1 VLRKKKPAIA
11 LLDASRQD
19 PNRCLGT
26 VVSLHD
32 DITDALISEI
42 KLQALQDI
50 PRTRIVRLKRPLRE
64 GTPVDPWSDL
74 ATISDP

>member
-1 VLRKKKPAIA
+1 VIRKKKPAIA
-11 LLDASRQD
+11 VLDASRED